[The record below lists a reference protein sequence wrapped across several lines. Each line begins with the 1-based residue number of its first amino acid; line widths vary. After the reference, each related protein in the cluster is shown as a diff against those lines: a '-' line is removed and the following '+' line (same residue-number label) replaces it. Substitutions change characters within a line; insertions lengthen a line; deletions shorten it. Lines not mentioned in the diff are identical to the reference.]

1 MWLTLCDPT
10 DYSTPGQSP
19 LSFTMSWSLHKF
31 MSIESMMPSNHL
43 ILYRPLV
50 LLPSIFP
57 SIRGFSN
64 ESALDIRWSKYWSFS
79 FSISPSNEYSGLISF
94 RINWFNLHEVQG
106 TLKSLLQHHSS
117 KASIFQHSAFLMFQL
132 SPPYMTTGKTI
143 SLTIWTFVSKV
154 VSLLLNT
161 LSRFVIDFLPRS
173 NWKKSF
179 NFMTTVTVHS
189 DFGAQDNKISDR
201 KVKIELMGSRTTV
214 KSFSSS

>member
-1 MWLTLCDPT
+1 
-10 DYSTPGQSP
+10 
-19 LSFTMSWSLHKF
+19 
-31 MSIESMMPSNHL
+31 
-43 ILYRPLV
+43 
-50 LLPSIFP
+50 
-57 SIRGFSN
+57 
-64 ESALDIRWSKYWSFS
+64 
-79 FSISPSNEYSGLISF
+79 
-94 RINWFNLHEVQG
+94 
-106 TLKSLLQHHSS
+106 
-117 KASIFQHSAFLMFQL
+117 MFQL

-189 DFGAQDNKISDR
+189 DFGAQDNKISER